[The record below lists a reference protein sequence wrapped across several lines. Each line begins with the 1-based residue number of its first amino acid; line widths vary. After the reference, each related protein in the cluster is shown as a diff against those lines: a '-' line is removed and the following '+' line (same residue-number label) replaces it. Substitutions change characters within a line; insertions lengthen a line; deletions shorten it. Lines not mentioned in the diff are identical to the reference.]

1 MFDFHCGD
9 ISCGNEKM
17 AVNIW
22 GEGLF
27 LPSDFS
33 LTHIR
38 SLRQL
43 VLRLERTACR
53 IDRRVGGC
61 NEISFSIFVAS
72 RVPRPCTRPILQ
84 VVSAHPR
91 LSAVSSRNFMFH
103 PSATAFG
110 RTQHIHWNNVRSM
123 SPQRRRYADP

>member
-1 MFDFHCGD
+1 MRFNWVFDFHCGD

-53 IDRRVGGC
+53 IDRRERDHRPGRHGR
-61 NEISFSIFVAS
+61 ES
-72 RVPRPCTRPILQ
+72 RGAGPPATR
-84 VVSAHPR
+84 SSPR
-91 LSAVSSRNFMFH
+91 LGVIPFQSV
-103 PSATAFG
+103 TI
-110 RTQHIHWNNVRSM
+110 Q
-123 SPQRRRYADP
+123 